1 MTTLRKIFSL
11 PEFKTISLVAG
22 KEGIDR
28 TITGVN
34 VTESVDLAEFFR
46 QNELIVTT
54 GIDMANDFAKLI
66 NMVETAF
73 QRQACGMVINTGP
86 YIPFIPERILNFAD
100 EQAFPMFQMPWEYR
114 VADFLKLSVQFL
126 MTEQN
131 KSTNG
136 DVVLSEILF
145 NPDFNDEDINK
156 ELTKRGFKNDTTNAI
171 VVCELPNHVKHQ
183 ESIMKILDKSLHDY
197 YECTLSMVF
206 KNQYIVLVD
215 TIDQGVSHAS
225 FSKIVQDV
233 YHRLEQLDFKAL
245 PLIAKG
251 EDYTYLSDLKKSYDE
266 ALKVIQLNRKHAN
279 YQIYSYQDLGAYK
292 LILGARNRRM
302 TDKYHHDT
310 LGKLYQYDKSNETD
324 YVAFLRIYLEEDG
337 RTINISRKKF
347 IHRNTVLYKI
357 KKIESIL
364 NMKLDHTFTKTT
376 LTLAF
381 MIEDLRM

>member
-1 MTTLRKIFSL
+1 MTTLRRVFSL

-34 VTESVDLAEFFR
+34 VTESDDLAEFFR

-54 GIDMANDFAKLI
+54 GINMANDLTKLM
-66 NMVETAF
+66 NMVETAY
-73 QRQACGMVINTGP
+73 QRNACGMVINTGP
-86 YIPFIPERILNFAD
+86 YIPYIPESIVSFAD
-100 EQAFPMFQMPWEYR
+100 QMAFPLFRMPWEYR

-126 MTEQN
+126 MTVQN
-131 KSTNG
+131 KPMNR
-136 DVVLSEILF
+136 DFVLSEILF
-145 NPDFNDEDINK
+145 NPDFNDEDMK
-156 ELTKRGFKNDTTNAI
+156 TELAKRGFENETTYAI

-183 ESIMKILDKSLHDY
+183 ESIMKILDKSLNDH
-197 YECTLSMVF
+197 YERTLSTVF

-215 TIDQGVSHAS
+215 TFNQGVPHPS

-233 YHRLEQLDFKAL
+233 YQRLEQLDFTTL

-251 EDYTYLSDLKKSYDE
+251 ENYTYISDVKKSYDE
-266 ALKVIQLNRKHAN
+266 ALKVIQLNRKHAR

-292 LILGARNRRM
+292 LILGARDHR
-302 TDKYHHDT
+302 TIDKYHHDV

-324 YVAFLRIYLEEDG
+324 YVSFLRIYLEEDG
-337 RTINISRKKF
+337 RTTNISRKKF

-364 NMKLDHTFTKTT
+364 NMKLDHNFTKTT